1 MRTVIT
7 HNLTFSTRLD
17 FRAVPPYSFELTVH
31 KPAGWS
37 LLTPF
42 EVFEGKTLW
51 TVLRVPSGVIFG
63 LKMKSIGTVHE
74 PRVSCG
80 VYSEQRL
87 GKDGRGELSRLIR
100 WMLSADE
107 DVAEFYALA
116 AHDSLVRALVEDLYG
131 MRTTKQPDIFPR
143 LILAV
148 TLQMAPIA
156 RSNQMMEL
164 LIKQY
169 GEKARFDRKEILC
182 WPSAR
187 TIADTSVAELERN
200 CKLGYRST
208 FLRAIAET
216 VRKGFPSVQELE
228 RMSPEE
234 AKLRLMELKGI
245 GEYSADIVSPHSGF
259 ALDVWSAR
267 IFHMLFFGSEPKSPR
282 DVIPKLKR
290 IAEERWGQWRGYVF
304 LYVLHDLDR
313 LSKRLSLDLTQA

>member
-1 MRTVIT
+1 MIV
-7 HNLTFSTRLD
+7 HEMTFSTGFD
-17 FRAVPPYSFELTVH
+17 FTAVSPYSFELTVH

-37 LLTPF
+37 LLTPY
-42 EVFEGKTLW
+42 EVFESETLW
-51 TVLRVPSGVIFG
+51 TVLRVPPEAIFG
-63 LKMKSIGTVHE
+63 LKMKSVGTAYA
-74 PRVSCG
+74 PRISCR
-80 VYSEQRL
+80 VYSERRL
-87 GKDGRGELSRLIR
+87 GMNEATELPRVIR

-107 DVAEFYALA
+107 SISEFYALA
-116 AHDSLVRALVEDLYG
+116 TRDSLVRSLVEDLYG
-131 MRTTKQPDIFPR
+131 MRSTKQPDLFSR

-169 GEKARFDRKEILC
+169 GEKAQFDQKEILY
-182 WPSAR
+182 WPSAQ
-187 TIADTSVAELERN
+187 TIAETSVAELKRN

-208 FLRAIAET
+208 FLKGIAET
-216 VRKGFPSVQELE
+216 VRNGFPFVQELE
-228 RMSPEE
+228 KMSPKE
-234 AKLRLMELKGI
+234 AKLKLMELNGI

-259 ALDVWSAR
+259 ALDIWSAR

-290 IAEERWGQWRGYVF
+290 IAEERWGQWRSYVF

-313 LSKRLSLDLTQA
+313 LSKRLGLNLTQA